1 MAKAWAATTGETA
14 GLVCGSKGRG
24 RRARAKAPAM
34 GQGDGK
40 VGGCARR
47 EKHARREKQGAE
59 VGIGE
64 ARAGDAETWR
74 GRKHKRIIRAM
85 TTMGERAAGGSLCR
99 CGARTSGGGQR
110 CGCGSQRPT
119 RVVHFPS
126 AFCFLPCPCSLLPP
140 PFFLLPSPFSLIPY
154 PFSLPPTPFPYPE
167 YCSTERATNNCSIQD
182 CSKHKNADIFC
193 ADRCVVFLFV
203 VRR

>member
-1 MAKAWAATTGETA
+1 
-14 GLVCGSKGRG
+14 
-24 RRARAKAPAM
+24 
-34 GQGDGK
+34 
-40 VGGCARR
+40 
-47 EKHARREKQGAE
+47 
-59 VGIGE
+59 
-64 ARAGDAETWR
+64 
-74 GRKHKRIIRAM
+74 
-85 TTMGERAAGGSLCR
+85 MGERAAGGSLCR

-182 CSKHKNADIFC
+182 CKNKNANIFC

-203 VRR
+203 VRRWIVVKQSVWKWLCGQLIALKDLMWKEVSRKELCWNDRRGTIVYDNFVRKELKWHLVVENKLGGTIGVGKHSLRRDFSWG